1 MVVPRRSRKFRTR
14 HGLLRPGMPAGPTEE
29 EVMSRELS
37 IAADI
42 QASLLP
48 PKIPQLPGYDIY
60 TYYRS
65 AKEVG
70 GDYYDFIPID
80 HERLGLVVA
89 DVSGKG
95 IPGAMIMASTRT
107 LLRLL
112 GPQCGSAAETLRQ
125 TNVQVSRDIKR
136 GMFVTAM
143 FAILNVRTKELAVC
157 SAGHNPMVVYR
168 DRLTRIELVNPG
180 GMALGFDK
188 GPIFD
193 RTLQE
198 KTIRLDPGD
207 RVVMY
212 TDGVVEAM
220 NERSEEFGEE
230 RFYRFVLTHARM
242 QSKDFLRALAMEL
255 DKYKG
260 SAPQHDDITAVS
272 FRVLN

>member
-1 MVVPRRSRKFRTR
+1 MV
-14 HGLLRPGMPAGPTEE
+14 RPGGMRRFRPRHVLPRPAAAEPSSDD
-29 EVMSRELS
+29 VISRELS
-37 IAADI
+37 MAADI
-42 QASLLP
+42 QANLLP
-48 PKIPQLPGYDIY
+48 PKIPQVPGYDIY

-80 HERLGLVVA
+80 HERLGIVVA

-95 IPGAMIMASTRT
+95 VPGAMIMASTRT
-107 LLRLL
+107 LLRML

-125 TNVQVSRDIKR
+125 TNVQVARDIKR

-143 FAILNVRTKELAVC
+143 FAILNVRTRELAVC
-157 SAGHNPMVVYR
+157 SAGHNPMAVYR
-168 DRLTRIELVNPG
+168 DRLTRVELVNPG

-198 KTIRLDPGD
+198 RVVTLEPGD

-220 NERSEEFGEE
+220 NEKLEEFGEE
-230 RFYRFVLTHARM
+230 RFFRFVLSHARM
-242 QSKDFLRALAMEL
+242 QSRDFLRALAAEL
-255 DKYKG
+255 DRYKG
-260 SAPQHDDITAVS
+260 SAAQHDDITAVS
-272 FRVLN
+272 FRVLQ